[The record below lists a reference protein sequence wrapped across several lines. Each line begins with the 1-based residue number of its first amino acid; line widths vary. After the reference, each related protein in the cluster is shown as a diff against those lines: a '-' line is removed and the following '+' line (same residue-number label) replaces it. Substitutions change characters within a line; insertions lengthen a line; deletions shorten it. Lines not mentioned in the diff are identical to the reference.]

1 MQSHDQFT
9 SSAKHQN
16 SGMPPSKKSEAAF
29 MGMMERFLESHASCD
44 CSECRLS
51 TKKLKK
57 LTSQVPK
64 PEIDKDNCSPSNS
77 KSAPAADRYLC
88 AEHRPPPPPRRTSA
102 REKDKDK
109 DKPAANGVVPPT
121 NRAAKVN
128 KLLKADSVGDIFD
141 VFREYQSCD
150 EENKL
155 ASRIQDVTSQSKHFA
170 ESKAKIIE
178 LCNDDSIELDI
189 VFGLLAK
196 FRQER
201 SIIGSALM
209 KSNSEREKALQAI
222 HEVDDLLGML
232 RDVAKEGKGP
242 SGDDMRHSLGNMI
255 FKVHELAKNPSSLY
269 DELMDLREEHL
280 ELLAD
285 YDDLN
290 HRFHDIEGCHEKL
303 HEDKKKLQDD
313 IASEKRE
320 HLDTRK
326 RLSALVG
333 TKNQV
338 NQAQKSLE
346 KVHEENSDLKKE
358 IEKLNLELGKVNA
371 LKHENTQL
379 KKKVAAAEVA
389 KPEPKVEEK
398 PPDPAPPA
406 KKKKGKKGGAASS
419 DPMEQTSTLALP
431 EPVSKV
437 HSMQEKELKALEQ
450 SKAELQSQL
459 DTAQT
464 KIRQLEALLK
474 KAEVAKTKALEKQQL
489 EQATAENWKE
499 LSEGHSEESNRL
511 REQLDESMSHAS
523 SLQNSVHRLEQ
534 SLAETKDQFRAQ
546 LQKRSNSPSMTSQ
559 ASNTSRFDNESIRM
573 LRKLRGETTQLV
585 QDLDTAKN
593 YPGDPW
599 NLVECTRNMVA
610 AIDHD
615 IEGMLAPQHREP
627 DTPNPIPDTY
637 LSFSRHDLGLQ
648 TPMSLPRAREATP
661 PLSAARPQNPGYSRP
676 LLPPGLAEPSL
687 GRASASPKPPPLPQQ
702 QHLPSPI
709 GTGRPARNA
718 NGLTPSPTQS
728 AAKTVSF
735 SATNNGG
742 IGGNTGGNG
751 AAGVDWTIW
760 TKR

>member
-1 MQSHDQFT
+1 
-9 SSAKHQN
+9 
-16 SGMPPSKKSEAAF
+16 MPPSKKSEAAF

-44 CSECRLS
+44 CSDCRLS
-51 TKKLKK
+51 AKKSKK
-57 LTSQVPK
+57 ITPQPPK
-64 PEIDKDNCSPSNS
+64 PNIGKENCSPSNS
-77 KSAPAADRYLC
+77 KSVPAADRYFC
-88 AEHRPPPPPRRTSA
+88 AEHRPPPPLRRASA

-109 DKPAANGVVPPT
+109 DKPATNGSMPPT

-128 KLLKADSVGDIFD
+128 KLLKADSVATIFD
-141 VFREYQSCD
+141 VFREYPSCD

-155 ASRIQDVTSQSKHFA
+155 ASRIQEVTSQSKLFA

-178 LCNDDSIELDI
+178 LCNDGSIEPDI

-201 SIIGSALM
+201 SIIGSALI

-313 IASEKRE
+313 LAFEKRE
-320 HLDTRK
+320 HIDTRK

-338 NQAQKSLE
+338 NQAHKSLE
-346 KVHEENSDLKKE
+346 KVHEESLELKKE
-358 IEKLNLELGKVNA
+358 VEKLNAELGKVNA

-379 KKKVAAAEVA
+379 KKKLAAAEAV

-398 PPDPAPPA
+398 SLDPAPPA
-406 KKKKGKKGGAASS
+406 RKKKGKKGGAAGSESS
-419 DPMEQTSTLALP
+419 EQTPNVPSP
-431 EPVSKV
+431 EPVSKPDPV
-437 HSMQEKELKALEQ
+437 QEKELKALQ
-450 SKAELQSQL
+450 QANAELQSQL
-459 DTAQT
+459 DTALT

-499 LSEGHSEESNRL
+499 LSEGYSEESSRL

-523 SLQNSVHRLEQ
+523 TLQNSVHRLEQ
-534 SLAETKDQFRAQ
+534 SLAETKDQLRLQ
-546 LQKRSNSPSMTSQ
+546 VQKRSSSPSMTSQ
-559 ASNTSRFDNESIRM
+559 TSNTSRFDNESLRM
-573 LRKLRGETTQLV
+573 LRKLRGETAQLV
-585 QDLDTAKN
+585 QDLDMAKN

-599 NLVECTRNMVA
+599 NLVECTRNMIA

-615 IEGMLAPQHREP
+615 IEGMLLPLHREAEI
-627 DTPNPIPDTY
+627 PNPIPETY
-637 LSFSRHDLGLQ
+637 LPFSRNDLGLQ
-648 TPMSLPRAREATP
+648 TPMSMPRGREATP
-661 PLSAARPQNPGYSRP
+661 PLSAARPYNPAHARP
-676 LLPPGLAEPSL
+676 LLPPGLADQSL
-687 GRASASPKPPPLPQQ
+687 GRASPKQPAP

-709 GTGRPARNA
+709 GTGRPGRSA
-718 NGLTPSPTQS
+718 NGLTPSPVQS
-728 AAKTVSF
+728 AAQTVSL
-735 SATNNGG
+735 ATASNGAMGGGG
-742 IGGNTGGNG
+742 IGNG
-751 AAGVDWTIW
+751 AAGVDWSIW

>member
-1 MQSHDQFT
+1 
-9 SSAKHQN
+9 
-16 SGMPPSKKSEAAF
+16 MPPTKKSEAAF

-44 CSECRLS
+44 CSDCRLS

-57 LTSQVPK
+57 FTSQMPK
-64 PEIDKDNCSPSNS
+64 PDMDKENSSPSTS
-77 KSAPAADRYLC
+77 KSATAPDRYLC
-88 AEHRPPPPPRRTSA
+88 AEHRPPPPPRRISA
-102 REKDKDK
+102 RDKDKDK
-109 DKPAANGVVPPT
+109 DKAVNNANVLPT

-128 KLLKADSVGDIFD
+128 KLLKADSVAAIFE
-141 VFREYQSCD
+141 VFREYSSCD

-155 ASRIQDVTSQSKHFA
+155 ASRIQEVTSQSKLFA

-201 SIIGSALM
+201 SIIASALI

-222 HEVDDLLGML
+222 HEVNDLLGML
-232 RDVAKEGKGP
+232 RDVAKDGKGP

-313 IASEKRE
+313 IAFEKRE
-320 HLDTRK
+320 HSDTRK
-326 RLSALVG
+326 RLGALVG

-338 NQAQKSLE
+338 NQAHKSLE
-346 KVHEENSDLKKE
+346 KVHEENSELKKE
-358 IEKLNLELGKVNA
+358 VEKLNAELGKVNA

-379 KKKVAAAEVA
+379 KKKLAVAESQ

-398 PPDPAPPA
+398 TPEPVSQS
-406 KKKKGKKGGAASS
+406 KKKKGKKGGAAASESS
-419 DPMEQTSTLALP
+419 EQISTVPSP
-431 EPVSKV
+431 EPVKPNPI
-437 HSMQEKELKALEQ
+437 HEKELKALQ
-450 SKAELQSQL
+450 HANAELQGQL

-464 KIRQLEALLK
+464 KLRQLEVLLK
-474 KAEVAKTKALEKQQL
+474 KVEVAKTKALEKQQV

-499 LSEGHSEESNRL
+499 LSEGHLEESNRL

-523 SLQNSVHRLEQ
+523 TLQNSVHRLEQ
-534 SLAETKDQFRAQ
+534 SLAETKDQLRAQ
-546 LQKRSNSPSMTSQ
+546 AQKRSSSPSMTSQ
-559 ASNTSRFDNESIRM
+559 TSNTSRFDNESVRM
-573 LRKLRGETTQLV
+573 LRKVRCETAQLV

-610 AIDHD
+610 AIEQD
-615 IEGMLAPQHREP
+615 IEGMLLPQPREP
-627 DTPNPIPDTY
+627 DTPNPTPDTY
-637 LSFSRHDLGLQ
+637 LPFSRNDLGLQ
-648 TPMSLPRAREATP
+648 TPTSLPRGREATP
-661 PLSAARPQNPGYSRP
+661 PLSAARPQNSYARP
-676 LLPPGLAEPSL
+676 LLPPGLTDPSL
-687 GRASASPKPPPLPQQ
+687 GRASPKLPPP

-709 GTGRPARNA
+709 GTGRPGRSA

-735 SATNNGG
+735 ATASNSAIGGSG
-742 IGGNTGGNG
+742 IGNG
-751 AAGVDWTIW
+751 GVDWSIW